1 MTTGRELGQLR
12 PTRSTLLVGLLA
24 GILGFALVIQV
35 RSRQEVDTFA
45 GARQEDLAEILD
57 DLNAREERLRLD
69 IDELERTR
77 DRLTGSAGRDEVALV
92 EARRR
97 AEVLGI
103 LAGTLPATGPGLRLT
118 IEDPAGTVTAEVLL
132 DAIQELRDA
141 GAEAMMLNGVRLVAS
156 SFVVGDGEGVA
167 VDGTA
172 ITAPY
177 RFVAIGAAS
186 TLAAA
191 MEIPGGV
198 VDVVASLTDARVV
211 VDPRPS
217 VLVDALRTLRPPVY
231 ARPSQPE

>member
-1 MTTGRELGQLR
+1 MTRRDLSRLR
-12 PTRSTLLVGLLA
+12 PTRSTVLVGLLA

-35 RSRQEVDTFA
+35 RSRQEADIFV

-57 DLNAREERLRLD
+57 DLNSREERLRLD

-77 DRLTGSAGRDEVALV
+77 ERLTGSAGRDEAALV

-141 GAEAMMLNGVRLVAS
+141 GAEAMMLNGVRLVAA
-156 SFVVGDGEGVA
+156 SFVVRDGEGVA

-172 ITAPY
+172 ISAPY
-177 RFVAIGAAS
+177 RFVAVGDAQ

-191 MEIPGGV
+191 MGIPGGV
-198 VDVVASLTDARVV
+198 VDVVASLADARVV

>member
-1 MTTGRELGQLR
+1 MTARRVFGQWP

-35 RSRQEVDTFA
+35 RSRQDVDTFV

-77 DRLTGSAGRDEVALV
+77 DRLTNSAGRDEAALV

-141 GAEAMMLNGVRLVAS
+141 GAEVMMLNGVRLVAA
-156 SFVVGDGEGVA
+156 SFVVRDGDGVA
-167 VDGTA
+167 VDGIA
-172 ITAPY
+172 ISAPY
-177 RFVAIGAAS
+177 RFVAIGEAQ
-186 TLAAA
+186 TMAAA

-198 VDVVASLTDARVV
+198 VDVVASLADARVV
-211 VDPRPS
+211 VDPRPT
-217 VLVDALRTLRPPVY
+217 VLIDALRPLRPPVY